1 MWFGGGGLLDQLYKV
16 SKLSLYMSLTKW
28 SKLCCR
34 ISNLCLGSL
43 WLSLCQMSNDRWC
56 SCSGSA
62 WAQHDAAA
70 TPPSPGQ
77 GGGPRRRLGPAPGP
91 LCPLP
96 SPGAV
101 PSLHKPLKDGAHK
114 NKQTLSSE
122 QDEENDNL
130 KDMHFEFDNLW
141 IFKLC
146 SFLLNGISKSSCDY
160 GTLYKMSQA
169 WISNICK
176 LTSQYLNKIEKEILL
191 TTDIEIEMRMDIW
204 TAFIVLNFNFFIHW
218 LEYMFNK
225 HCLSLTQLMSD
236 KSCWKI

>member
-1 MWFGGGGLLDQLYKV
+1 MWFGGGGLLDQPNKV
-16 SKLSLYMSLTKW
+16 SKLSLYLSLTKW

-56 SCSGSA
+56 WCSCSGSA
-62 WAQHDAAA
+62 WAKHDAAA

-77 GGGPRRRLGPAPGP
+77 GGGLRRRLGPAPGSF
-91 LCPLP
+91 CPLP

-101 PSLHKPLKDGAHK
+101 PSLHKPLKDGAQK
-114 NKQTLSSE
+114 DKQTLSSE
-122 QDEENDNL
+122 QDGENDNL

-176 LTSQYLNKIEKEILL
+176 LTSQYLNKIEKEIL
-191 TTDIEIEMRMDIW
+191 
-204 TAFIVLNFNFFIHW
+204 
-218 LEYMFNK
+218 
-225 HCLSLTQLMSD
+225 
-236 KSCWKI
+236 

>member
-1 MWFGGGGLLDQLYKV
+1 MLDQPNKD
-16 SKLSLYMSLTKW
+16 SKMTSMSLGLSLTKW
-28 SKLCCR
+28 SKLCSR

-62 WAQHDAAA
+62 WAQHDSAA

-77 GGGPRRRLGPAPGP
+77 GGGPRGRLGSAPGS

-96 SPGAV
+96 PPGAV
-101 PSLHKPLKDGAHK
+101 SALHKPLDR
-114 NKQTLSSE
+114 LSSE
-122 QDEENDNL
+122 QDGENDIL
-130 KDMHFEFDNLW
+130 KDMHFEFVNLW

-160 GTLYKMSQA
+160 GTLYKMSHA

-176 LTSQYLNKIEKEILL
+176 LTSQYLKKIEKRKSFEQL
-191 TTDIEIEMRMDIW
+191 T
-204 TAFIVLNFNFFIHW
+204 
-218 LEYMFNK
+218 
-225 HCLSLTQLMSD
+225 
-236 KSCWKI
+236 